1 MLDYRTGLAAGLIAT
16 LFLSA
21 IMVIKSALGLMP
33 HVNAIAMLAGLAH
46 ARLGLPHTPLTG
58 WILHF
63 IIGTVIWGI
72 AFAWFRCRFQSINAV
87 VAGVLFSIGAWLA
100 MMLVLMPL
108 AGAGLF
114 GLAIGAPAPV
124 ATLVLHLI
132 YGATLGWSFQRIA
145 IRLHPAAG

>member
-1 MLDYRTGLAAGLIAT
+1 MPNYRAGLAAGLIAT
-16 LFLSA
+16 LFLSVLM
-21 IMVIKSALGLMP
+21 IVKSALGLIP
-33 HVNAIAMLAGLAH
+33 HVNAIALLAGVAH

-72 AFAWFRCRFQSINAV
+72 FFTWFRYWFQSINAV
-87 VAGVLFSIGAWLA
+87 LAGVLFSIGAWLA

-114 GLAIGAPAPV
+114 GHAIDAPAPV
-124 ATLVLHLI
+124 TTLILHLI